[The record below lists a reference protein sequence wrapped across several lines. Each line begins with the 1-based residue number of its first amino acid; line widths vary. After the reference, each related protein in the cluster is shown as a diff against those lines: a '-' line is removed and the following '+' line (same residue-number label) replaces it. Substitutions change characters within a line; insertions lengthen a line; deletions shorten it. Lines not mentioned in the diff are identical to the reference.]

1 MAKEISSASALELI
15 REGHVKSLTNVLVIP
30 V

>member
-15 REGHVKSLTNVLVIP
+15 REGHVKVKYDKLNL
-30 V
+30 